1 MLRSNQRN
9 SMGFYSSLVVDVCKI
24 ALFPSLKNAS
34 QLVASSPNFGQVAQ
48 ESDSV
53 QISQLFFSATSRG
66 RCTSRRC
73 YNVEATSRR
82 RYPIEA
88 TSRKRYKFTLREGAT
103 SRKCYNVEATSRES
117 YTSRR
122 CYNVE
127 ATSRRRYPVEATSR
141 KRYKFTLREGA
152 TSRKCYNVVSIFT
165 GSCFACGISLP
176 LCFIIAQVPK
186 QKKTHGTQFFQ
197 IDAAGL
203 FSPLCAVHCFWCM
216 RVLC

>member
-1 MLRSNQRN
+1 MSMVRSNQRN

-66 RCTSRRC
+66 RCTSRKC

-82 RYPIEA
+82 RYPI
-88 TSRKRYKFTLREGAT
+88 
-103 SRKCYNVEATSRES
+103 
-117 YTSRR
+117 
-122 CYNVE
+122 
-127 ATSRRRYPVEATSR
+127 EATSR